1 MSLLANSNAIETGG
15 YQISRSVRLRSSA
28 SAYFNRTPAS
38 ATNRQ
43 TWTWSGWIKR
53 GVLGSQCDLFC
64 GDSSTTISEI
74 NIGSDDTL
82 KFWQSGTTLARQS
95 TAVFR
100 DPSAWYHIVVVL
112 DTTNATAQNRCRMY
126 VNGVE
131 ITTWTTNNTITQN
144 AQFGINT
151 ATAHNLGRS
160 TAANIYFDGY
170 LTEINFIDGQ
180 ALTPSSF
187 GETNSITGV
196 WQPKKYAG
204 TYGTNGFYLNFSDNS
219 AATAAAIGKDYSG
232 NGNNWTPNNINV
244 SAYTGTPPNNTSYDS
259 MLDVPSGSGYA
270 DGGNG
275 RGNYAVM
282 NPLDRGS
289 SYYPTLSQ
297 GNLYY
302 VAANNTQNPSRSTL
316 SVTTGKFY
324 FEATIVTKAYN
335 PMVGVMTISSS
346 LGTGDNFKSLW
357 GTQAAGWSSFTG
369 GSNGIVSNGTNSS
382 YGTAMAP
389 GDVIMVA
396 FDVDNG
402 KFYVGKNGTWNDSA
416 NPSAGTGNQATFT
429 HTDPITPFFDGTY
442 TGGSGDTWAVNFG
455 QRPFT
460 YTPPTGFKALNTQ
473 NLPDATIKKGNQYF
487 DVSVWTG
494 TGVAQNIVNSGSM
507 KPDFVW
513 IKARN
518 QTYDNQVWDSV
529 RGALLKL
536 ATNQTFAESSLA
548 NSVTGFNSNGIALGD
563 TATVNLN
570 TGTFVGWQWQAG
582 QGTTSSNTAGSIT
595 STVSANTTSG
605 FSIVTYTGNGSS
617 SATVGHGLGVAP
629 SMIIVKARSGGS
641 DWEVFHTSLGASY
654 GIRLDTTAAKIA
666 ASSTAGGI
674 INTSPTSTTF
684 GFTAGTSNVN
694 NVNENGV
701 TWVAYCFAE
710 VAGYSKFGS
719 WTGNGSTDGPFV
731 YLGFKPAF
739 VLLKRTDSTSNWT
752 VRDNK
757 RAGYNDDNDY
767 LCANLSDAE
776 ANGSTYPV
784 DLLSN
789 GFKFRT
795 TDGNISGGAYIY
807 AAFAENPLK
816 FSNAR

>member
-219 AATAAAIGKDYSG
+219 NNTATTIGKDYSG

-275 RGNYAVM
+275 RGNYATL
-282 NPLDRGS
+282 NPLDKNAGTTPS
-289 SYYPTLSQ
+289 NA
-297 GNLYY
+297 NLTWT
-302 VAANNTQNPSRSTL
+302 ASTPWRPARATFGM
-316 SVTTGKFY
+316 TTGKWY
-324 FEATIVTKAYN
+324 WEVTASGAN
-335 PMVGVMTISSS
+335 CMVGI
-346 LGTGDNFKSLW
+346 GTATAAIGDNNYPGKDANGW
-357 GTQAAGWSSFTG
+357 GYFD
-369 GSNGIVSNGTNSS
+369 SNGNKFNNGSGSAYGASYTTN
-382 YGTAMAP
+382 
-389 GDVIMVA
+389 DVIGVA
-396 FDVDNG
+396 FDADSG
-402 KFYVGKNGTWNDSA
+402 TLTFYKNNASQGTA
-416 NPSAGTGNQATFT
+416 FTGLTSGPYFPMIGNE
-429 HTDPITPFFDGTY
+429 
-442 TGGSGDTWAVNFG
+442 GSTSYHNFG
-455 QRPFT
+455 QRPFS
-460 YTPPTGFKALNTQ
+460 YTPPTGFKALNTT
-473 NLPDATIKKGNQYF
+473 NLSDPTVKNGAGYFAATLYTGNNTSQSISNA
-487 DVSVWTG
+487 VNG
-494 TGVAQNIVNSGSM
+494 TSFQ
-507 KPDFVW
+507 PDFVW
-513 IKARN
+513 IKNRSGAISHSL
-518 QTYDNQVWDSV
+518 YDSV
-529 RGALLKL
+529 RGAGWRL
-536 ATNQTFAESSLA
+536 ASNETTAQLNYTSQMTA
-548 NSVTGFNSNGIALGD
+548 FNSNGFSV
-563 TATVNLN
+563 ATTNNEVNESP
-570 TGTFVGWQWQAG
+570 TSYVGWQWKAN
-582 QGTTSSNTAGSIT
+582 GTGVSNTAGTIT

-605 FSIVTYTGNGSS
+605 FSIVTYTGQEPTPG
-617 SATVGHGLGVAP
+617 TIGHGLGTAP
-629 SMIIVKARSGGS
+629 FMIITKNRSGTGNWAVYHKFM
-641 DWEVFHTSLGASY
+641 D
-654 GIRLDTTAAKIA
+654 
-666 ASSTAGGI
+666 ASSPQAYYAQLNSTSARINATDIWNNTA
-674 INTSPTSTTF
+674 PTSTVF
-684 GFTAGTSNVN
+684 SVGNAGTTNAS
-694 NVNENGV
+694 GSSF
-701 TWVAYCFAE
+701 VAYCFAPINS
-710 VAGYSKFGS
+710 YSAFGS
-719 WTGNGSTDGPFV
+719 YTGNGSTDGPFV
-731 YLGFKPAF
+731 FCGFRPRFILVKSSSGAF
-739 VLLKRTDSTSNWT
+739 DWHITDTS
-752 VRDNK
+752 R
-757 RAGYNDDNDY
+757 
-767 LCANLSDAE
+767 
-776 ANGSTYPV
+776 STYNQADTVLFPNSSAAETNGGGYYY

-789 GFKFRT
+789 GFKCRNLGSAT
-795 TDGNISGGAYIY
+795 NGSGATYIY